1 MYLYGYV
8 VDATNLSL
16 SHKGYSRA
24 QPTPLWPNSH
34 IYTMSVGVQLCQID
48 DWRHRHNYSDN
59 VAITKNRI
67 DSKDIS
73 SCARLNRVQVITDDW
88 NDKKL

>member
-1 MYLYGYV
+1 MYLYGSI

-24 QPTPLWPNSH
+24 QPTPQWTNTH
-34 IYTMSVGVQLCQID
+34 IHTMSVGVQLCHID

-59 VAITKNRI
+59 EEITQNRI
-67 DSKDIS
+67 DSKDMS
-73 SCARLNRVQVITDDW
+73 SCARLNRVQMITDD
-88 NDKKL
+88 